1 MTDQSVAALR
11 AALDGALVGQ
21 DDAKVGLLLGLL
33 AREHVYLEGP
43 PGCGKSQLAEAFAQA
58 VGAHSAAIQFHR
70 DTRCSDLLGDPILH
84 RYAIGQCER
93 LSRRFQRGP
102 ILRAEVVILDD
113 LSRAPG
119 EALGPLLRILE
130 ERRVGGVPLPLET
143 AIATGAPPRLES
155 HLDPLE
161 PNQLDRFAIQIRL
174 RGLVGGRSWVAARQA
189 LDAPPSAALAG
200 VLDRTARH
208 KLQRD
213 AARLAVHQPL
223 RHALLGVV
231 QRLRTARVDGQT
243 GLITDRAFS
252 RMALRVLRAHALLRG
267 ALRVENEDMI
277 ALRYML
283 ACRVPEPVLR
293 GLGTIIEEVLAEEQP
308 RTPVSVGA
316 RVTQRLGETSEAR
329 TDQRAQAP
337 EPSIHEVIEEGDRQ
351 PDAVPTYAA
360 DVDRLLRALE
370 GRIQKGRVESA
381 DDPGGQPRRYR
392 RMERLDELFDADTLE
407 TLLYVDGKL
416 ADSPR
421 TFKRERRTVGG
432 TLAVLRDVS
441 ASMEGTLSRW
451 AGEVVTGLFRRGA
464 RHRMR
469 IGYIEFNHDAVP
481 FRVGGSLFHRRY
493 STLFA
498 LGATHRAE
506 GRTNYQAPLREALGE
521 FRGRIGRDRH
531 VVMLTDGRPILG
543 DPTVVGERSLARK
556 LGVRIHTV
564 FLGTGECPA
573 ILDQISRETDGVRFR
588 AHPGRDG
595 RLRVEERTS
604 R

>member
-1 MTDQSVAALR
+1 MTHQSVAALR
-11 AALDGALVGQ
+11 AGLDAALVGQ
-21 DDAKVGLLLGLL
+21 DDAKVGVMLGLL
-33 AREHVYLEGP
+33 ATEHVYIEGP
-43 PGCGKSQLAEAFAQA
+43 PGCGKSWLTETFTRA
-58 VGAHSAAIQFHR
+58 VGARSATIQFHR
-70 DTRCSDLLGDPILH
+70 DTRESDLLGDPILH
-84 RYAIGQCER
+84 RHAMAQGER
-93 LSRRFQRGP
+93 LTRHLHHGP
-102 ILRAEVVILDD
+102 LLRAEMIILDD

-130 ERRVGGVPLPLET
+130 ERRIGGLRLPLET
-143 AIATGAPPRLES
+143 AIATSAPPRLES

-161 PNQLDRFAIQIRL
+161 PSQLDRFAIQLRL
-174 RGLVGGRSWVAARQA
+174 RGVISGCRWDAVRQVLAWQPPTALPPLLDRAARQQ
-189 LDAPPSAALAG
+189 
-200 VLDRTARH
+200 
-208 KLQRD
+208 LQRD
-213 AARLAVHQPL
+213 TAQLEVSRSI
-223 RHALLGVV
+223 RRALLGVSE
-231 QRLRTARVDGQT
+231 RLCATRVKGETA
-243 GLITDRAFS
+243 LITDRAFS
-252 RMALRVLRAHALLRG
+252 RMALRVLRAHAMMRG
-267 ALRVENEDMI
+267 ALRVENDDII

-283 ACRVPEPVLR
+283 ACRVPEPVLA
-293 GLGTIIEEVLAEEQP
+293 GLGTIIEEVLAEERP
-308 RTPVSVGA
+308 RTPASVGT

-329 TDQRAQAP
+329 TDWRAQAP
-337 EPSIHEVIEEGDRQ
+337 EPSRHEVIDEVDRQ
-351 PDAVPTYAA
+351 PAVVPTSAA

-392 RMERLDELFDADTLE
+392 RMQRLDELFDADTLE

-441 ASMEGTLSRW
+441 ASMEGVLSQW

-469 IGYIEFNHDAVP
+469 VGYIEFNHDAVP

-506 GRTNYQAPLREALGE
+506 GRTNYQAPLREALDE

-543 DPTVVGERSLARK
+543 DPTVAGERSLART

-595 RLRVEERTS
+595 RLKVEERTN
-604 R
+604 